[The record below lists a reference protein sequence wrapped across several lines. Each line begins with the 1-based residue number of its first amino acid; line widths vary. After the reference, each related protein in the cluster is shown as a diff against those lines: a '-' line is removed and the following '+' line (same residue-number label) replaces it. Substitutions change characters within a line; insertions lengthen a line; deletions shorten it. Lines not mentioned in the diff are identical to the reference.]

1 LQPVA
6 STSPVTVPG
15 GLIIAAVRS
24 MASLT
29 KPVAVQ
35 LAACAT
41 GANTAPRHVE
51 LKSPPIATAIPI
63 RPYRG
68 FAVKLHPSDD
78 KGMTWQ

>member
-1 LQPVA
+1 
-6 STSPVTVPG
+6 
-15 GLIIAAVRS
+15 
-24 MASLT
+24 
-29 KPVAVQ
+29 
-35 LAACAT
+35 
-41 GANTAPRHVE
+41 VE